1 MLPPLPTVADNSTD
15 QSQFDTAIEEPEE
28 DSGIEIPGPPS
39 ACEYDE
45 IEPND
50 EIANPQELPLEEWMC
65 GAFEKSADNDYFTFD
80 IEEESWIHIWVRA
93 EELGSFA
100 NPRAFL
106 LDADSSDFSGS
117 LLGGAAISGD
127 DEDQAFTA
135 DLDYYI
141 KLDEPRTLNL
151 SLTEQDLLFGPDDYK
166 WRLRVSIVKPPVTWN
181 AEELVDENG
190 DDFNSN
196 KAEAEELVDGMR
208 LFGRLEAKPK
218 RDFFYIDVPDER
230 ATVTLETD
238 SWSHGSPLNP
248 CLVLV
253 GTPEGWIPSDDPTT
267 PENENEQVSKCRH
280 DSISNYDAKLQFT
293 SQEAGRYT
301 IKLTDGSSDPGAA
314 GGKPFWYV
322 LETTVDVRPST
333 DTGLDE

>member
-1 MLPPLPTVADNSTD
+1 MPPLPQVADNSAD
-15 QSQFDTAIEEPEE
+15 ESQFDTAIEEPEE

-39 ACEYDE
+39 ACAYDE

-50 EIANPQELPLEEWMC
+50 FITDPQYLPLEEWMC

-106 LDADSSDFSGS
+106 LDEDSNDFSAS
-117 LLGGAAISGD
+117 LLGGAAIS
-127 DEDQAFTA
+127 DEDEEQAFTA
-135 DLDYYI
+135 DLDYFI

-151 SLTEQDLLFGPDDYK
+151 SLTEQDTLFGPDDYK

-190 DDFNSN
+190 VDSNSSPSQ
-196 KAEAEELVDGMR
+196 AEELVDGMR
-208 LFGRLEAKPK
+208 LFGRLERIPE
-218 RDFFYIDVPDER
+218 RDFFYVDVTDER
-230 ATVTLETD
+230 TKVTIETD
-238 SWSHGSPLNP
+238 SWMHGSPLNP
-248 CLVLV
+248 CLIIVSNPDGPV
-253 GTPEGWIPSDDPTT
+253 DSDDQTW
-267 PENENEQVSKCRH
+267 VCKH
-280 DSISNYDAKLQFT
+280 DSASNYDAKLEFET
-293 SQEAGRYT
+293 RAAGRYT
-301 IKLTDGSSDPGAA
+301 IKLTDGATDPGAS
-314 GGKPFWYV
+314 GGTPFWYV
-322 LETTVDVRPST
+322 LNTSLEVIPGS